1 MMTRFLKRTR
11 TAFLRIRHSHIPW
24 PQKFDVGTGVHIAV
38 TDGATWSVGEHLA
51 LADLAHVFVKCGT
64 LKTGRNVHI
73 GIGSV
78 VACRDRI
85 TIGDDVLIAEHVTIR
100 DQDHRYGGPL
110 PAAQNGFETAPITIG
125 NNVWI
130 AAKVT
135 ITKGVTIGDNV
146 TIGANSVVTR
156 DIPSN
161 CVAFGAPAKVHRQ
174 NGQAE

>member
-1 MMTRFLKRTR
+1 M
-11 TAFLRIRHSHIPW
+11 
-24 PQKFDVGTGVHIAV
+24 
-38 TDGATWSVGEHLA
+38 GEHLA
-51 LADLAHVFVKCGT
+51 LSNRAHVFVKYGALT
-64 LKTGRNVHI
+64 TGKNVHI

-78 VACRDRI
+78 IACRDEI

-100 DQDHRYGGPL
+100 DQDHRYGGPK
-110 PAAQNGFETAPITIG
+110 PTAQNGFDTAPIKIG

-156 DIPSN
+156 DIPSD
-161 CVAFGAPAKVHRQ
+161 CVAFGAPAKVYRRSEPAQ
-174 NGQAE
+174 